1 MQALVEHKGKQF
13 LVEENLE
20 LKLPYLGGKIGEKI
34 QIEKILYTDDSKKK
48 EFGKP
53 YLTNFSISGKIL
65 SHGKDEKVVVFKM
78 KRRKGYQVKNGHR
91 QNFTMVKIEK
101 FKKAT
106 AATKTTKVT
115 KEKTDTDTTKKASTT
130 KGKTD
135 TDSKKESK

>member
-65 SHGKDEKVVVFKM
+65 SHGKDEKIVVFKM

-101 FKKAT
+101 FKKTT
-106 AATKTTKVT
+106 AAKKTSVT
-115 KEKTDTDTTKKASTT
+115 KEKTAATTTKKTSVAPE
-130 KGKTD
+130 KTVAPNL
-135 TDSKKESK
+135 KKESK

>member
-20 LKLPYLGGKIGEKI
+20 LKLPYLGGKIGERI

-106 AATKTTKVT
+106 TAKKISATKK
-115 KEKTDTDTTKKASTT
+115 KTATDTTKKA
-130 KGKTD
+130 D
-135 TDSKKESK
+135 TAKAKIVDPNPKKESK

>member
-20 LKLPYLGGKIGEKI
+20 LKLPYLSGKIGEKI

-53 YLTNFSISGKIL
+53 YLTNFSISAKIL
-65 SHGKDEKVVVFKM
+65 SHGKDDKVIVFKM

-106 AATKTTKVT
+106 AAKKISAS
-115 KEKTDTDTTKKASTT
+115 KEKIVAPNPKKAS
-130 KGKTD
+130 K
-135 TDSKKESK
+135 

>member
-20 LKLPYLGGKIGEKI
+20 LKFPYLGGKIGEKI
-34 QIEKILYTDDSKKK
+34 QLDKILYINDSKKK

-53 YLTNFSISGKIL
+53 YITNLSISGEIL
-65 SHGKDEKVVVFKM
+65 SHGKDKKVVVFKM

-106 AATKTTKVT
+106 ETKKENTVKKKTDSDKSKSTTEKKVATK
-115 KEKTDTDTTKKASTT
+115 
-130 KGKTD
+130 
-135 TDSKKESK
+135 SKKESK

>member
-91 QNFTMVKIEK
+91 QNFSIVKIDK
-101 FKKAT
+101 FKKSAGKV
-106 AATKTTKVT
+106 AANT
-115 KEKTDTDTTKKASTT
+115 KEDKPKKATEA
-130 KGKTD
+130 KKAAAP
-135 TDSKKESK
+135 KKEKKEDK